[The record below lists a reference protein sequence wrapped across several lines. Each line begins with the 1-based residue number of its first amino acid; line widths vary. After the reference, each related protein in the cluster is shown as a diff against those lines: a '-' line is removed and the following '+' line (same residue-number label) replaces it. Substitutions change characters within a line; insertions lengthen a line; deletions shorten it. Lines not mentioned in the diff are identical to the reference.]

1 MAVDYSYERKEPLL
15 TIKDVSVSFGDK
27 PILKDMSAQILNI
40 VRPGHEQGQVVGLLG
55 PSGIGKTTLFR
66 VLAGLMKP
74 DKGHVLIGPSQIPTS
89 PGKVGVVAQNYP
101 LIRHRTVGGNLELA
115 GKLAGLNAEQI
126 EVKVVAYLEE
136 FGLLEHRHKY
146 PSQLS
151 GGQRQRVA
159 IAQQLIC
166 SEYYLIMDEPFSGL
180 DVNSLDKVQKLIHR
194 VSAAHEE
201 VTIVVVTHDV
211 SAAVAVSDTIWLM
224 GRDRTPDGEIIPGA
238 RIMETYDLIERGL
251 TWRPDLLN
259 MSEATQL
266 IREIKD
272 RFATL

>member
-1 MAVDYSYERKEPLL
+1 M
-15 TIKDVSVSFGDK
+15 
-27 PILKDMSAQILNI
+27 
-40 VRPGHEQGQVVGLLG
+40 RPD
-55 PSGIGKTTLFR
+55 T
-66 VLAGLMKP
+66 
-74 DKGHVLIGPSQIPTS
+74 GHVLIGPSQIPTS

-101 LIRHRTVGGNLELA
+101 LIRHRTVGSNLELA
-115 GKLAGLNAEQI
+115 GKLAGLNEDQI
-126 EVKVVAYLEE
+126 EQKVVAYLTE
-136 FGLLEHRHKY
+136 FEMLEHRHKF

-159 IAQQLIC
+159 IVQQLIC

-180 DVNSLDKVQKLIHR
+180 DVNSLKRVQALIHR
-194 VSAAHEE
+194 VSASHEE

-224 GRDRTPDGEIIPGA
+224 GRDRTPDNQVIPGA
-238 RIMETYDLIERGL
+238 RIMEEYNLIDRGL

-259 MSEATQL
+259 LPEAAQL
-266 IREIKD
+266 VREIKE

>member
-1 MAVDYSYERKEPLL
+1 MTSEYAYERKEPLL
-15 TIKDVSVSFGDK
+15 TIKDVSVTYGDK
-27 PILKDMSAQILNI
+27 PILKNMSAQIRNI
-40 VRPGHEQGQVVGLLG
+40 VRPGHNQGQVVGLLG

-66 VLAGLMKP
+66 VMAGLMKP
-74 DKGHVLIGPSQIPTS
+74 DTGHVLIGPAQIATS
-89 PGKVGVVAQNYP
+89 PGKVGVVAQSYP
-101 LIRHRTVGGNLELA
+101 LLRHRTVGSNLEIA
-115 GKLAGLNAEQI
+115 GKMAGLNASQI
-126 EVKVVAYLEE
+126 EAKVTGYLTE
-136 FGLLEHRHKY
+136 FGLVEHRDKF

-151 GGQRQRVA
+151 GGQKQRVA

-180 DVNSLDKVQKLIHR
+180 DVNSLMTVQKLIHR

-224 GRDRTPDGEIIPGA
+224 GRDRTPDNQVVPGA
-238 RIMETYDLIERGL
+238 RIVEEYDLIERGL

-259 MSEATQL
+259 LPQAAEL
-266 IREIKD
+266 VREIKA